1 MKYLKL
7 ILSFVIFTNLFL
19 LEAHSVTHEKFKKQ
33 LKNTKDK
40 INKLNKNAPK
50 SKPSKPKDAN
60 VKNKTI
66 GKLGATCK
74 KSKNF
79 IFYGKTD
86 QYVLAIGPEKFHN
99 INSRGYSRKKIAEYN
114 KNTFTNFSFISQR
127 ANKKYFV
134 EYVFDSAGTVTAT
147 NMENCKIVKYSW
159 VFKGSGGGEGDI
171 VVYLGNA
178 KGNNL
183 EMSIGLSNSK
193 YYKNKIRFHQK
204 GQYSN
209 CYNYQNP
216 QCNQFI
222 AETLL
227 VGFRDLKGNKSY
239 AQLKDAYLVKVAE
252 FKKKREEE
260 RIAAQKKREAEIKA
274 RKEEARL
281 RQEREEKE
289 RREFREEAAKKRAY
303 LNSPEGTLES
313 GYQNY
318 MVIKGFYEAR
328 KNYTLKY
335 VSRSQFNNAKSQIK
349 AIENTLVRK
358 HRIDSDKIWK
368 KTSEWYK
375 KKWFSTLELYKS
387 SGAYNQKAQGITKLL
402 LMSLNSSYNKVVK
415 GGPSGMKKDF

>member
-50 SKPSKPKDAN
+50 SKPSKSKDVN
-60 VKNKTI
+60 LKNKTTS
-66 GKLGATCK
+66 KPNPTCRK
-74 KSKNF
+74 GKNF

-86 QYVLAIGPEKFHN
+86 NLVRVVGPDKYRN
-99 INSRGYSRKKIAEYN
+99 EYN
-114 KNTFTNFSFISQR
+114 EVKDPKKVFSNFSFLSQR
-127 ANKKYFV
+127 PNKKYFV
-134 EYVFDSAGTVTAT
+134 EYIFDPNGTVTAT
-147 NMENCKIVKYSW
+147 NMTTCKSTKYNW
-159 VFKGSGGGEGDI
+159 AFKGSSVKTAYKVYLSQANRGDI
-171 VVYLGNA
+171 EMAIYLSQGS
-178 KGNNL
+178 
-183 EMSIGLSNSK
+183 MS
-193 YYKNKIRFHQK
+193 YKNKIRFHTK

-216 QCNQFI
+216 QCNQPI

-239 AQLKDAYLVKVAE
+239 AQLKDAYLVRAAE
-252 FKKKREEE
+252 LKKKKEEE
-260 RIAAQKKREAEIKA
+260 RLAAQKKREAEIKA
-274 RKEEARL
+274 REDRRKKEY
-281 RQEREEKE
+281 ERAEKE

-303 LNSPEGTLES
+303 LNSPAGILES
-313 GYQNY
+313 SYQNY

-328 KNYTLKY
+328 KNYALRY
-335 VSRSQFNNAKSQIK
+335 VTSSEFNTAKSQIK
-349 AIENTLVRK
+349 AIEKNLVRK

-387 SGAYNQKAQGITKLL
+387 SGQYVPKAKGLVSFP

>member
-19 LEAHSVTHEKFKKQ
+19 LEAHSVTHEKFKEQ

-50 SKPSKPKDAN
+50 SKPAKSKDVN
-60 VKNKTI
+60 LKNKTTS
-66 GKLGATCK
+66 KPNPTCRK
-74 KSKNF
+74 GKNF

-86 QYVLAIGPEKFHN
+86 NYIRVVGPDKYRN
-99 INSRGYSRKKIAEYN
+99 EYN
-114 KNTFTNFSFISQR
+114 EVKDPKKVFSNFSFLSQR
-127 ANKKYFV
+127 PNKKYFV
-134 EYVFDSAGTVTAT
+134 EYIFDPNGTVTAT
-147 NMENCKIVKYSW
+147 NMTTCKSTKYNWAFKSSSVKTAYKVYLSQANR
-159 VFKGSGGGEGDI
+159 GDI
-171 VVYLGNA
+171 EMAIYLSRGS
-178 KGNNL
+178 
-183 EMSIGLSNSK
+183 MS
-193 YYKNKIRFHQK
+193 YKNKIRFHTK

-216 QCNQFI
+216 QCNQPI

-239 AQLKDAYLVKVAE
+239 AQLKDAYLVRAAE
-252 FKKKREEE
+252 LKKKKEEE
-260 RIAAQKKREAEIKA
+260 RLAAQKKREAEIKA
-274 RKEEARL
+274 REDRRKKEY
-281 RQEREEKE
+281 ERAEKE
-289 RREFREEAAKKRAY
+289 RREFREEAEKKRAY

-335 VSRSQFNNAKSQIK
+335 VTRSQFNNAKSQIK
-349 AIENTLVRK
+349 AIEKTLVRK

>member
-19 LEAHSVTHEKFKKQ
+19 LEADSVTHEKFKKQ

-40 INKLNKNAPK
+40 INKLNKNASK
-50 SKPSKPKDAN
+50 SKPSKTKDVN
-60 VKNKTI
+60 LKNKTTS
-66 GKLGATCK
+66 KPNPTCRK
-74 KSKNF
+74 GKNF

-86 QYVLAIGPEKFHN
+86 NLVRVVGPDKYRN
-99 INSRGYSRKKIAEYN
+99 EYN
-114 KNTFTNFSFISQR
+114 EVKDPKKVFSNFSFLSQR
-127 ANKKYFV
+127 PNKKYFV
-134 EYVFDSAGTVTAT
+134 EYIFDPNGTVTAT
-147 NMENCKIVKYSW
+147 NMTTCKSTKYNWAFKSSSVKTAYKVYLSQANR
-159 VFKGSGGGEGDI
+159 GDI
-171 VVYLGNA
+171 EMAIYLSRGS
-178 KGNNL
+178 
-183 EMSIGLSNSK
+183 MQT
-193 YYKNKIRFHQK
+193 KNKIRFHTK

-216 QCNQFI
+216 QCNQPI

-239 AQLKDAYLVKVAE
+239 AQLKDAYLVRAAE
-252 FKKKREEE
+252 LKKKKEEE
-260 RIAAQKKREAEIKA
+260 RLAAQKKREAEIKA

-281 RQEREEKE
+281 RQERAEKE
-289 RREFREEAAKKRAY
+289 RREFREEAEKKRAY

-335 VSRSQFNNAKSQIK
+335 VTRSQFNNAKSQIK
-349 AIENTLVRK
+349 AIEKTLVRK

>member
-50 SKPSKPKDAN
+50 SKPSKTKDVN
-60 VKNKTI
+60 LKNKTTS
-66 GKLGATCK
+66 KPNPTCRK
-74 KSKNF
+74 GKNF

-86 QYVLAIGPEKFHN
+86 NLVRVVGPDKYRN
-99 INSRGYSRKKIAEYN
+99 EYN
-114 KNTFTNFSFISQR
+114 EVKDPKKVFSNFSFLSQR
-127 ANKKYFV
+127 PNKKYFV
-134 EYVFDSAGTVTAT
+134 EYIFDPNGTVTAT
-147 NMENCKIVKYSW
+147 NMTTCKSTKYNWAFKSSSVKTAYKVYLSQANR
-159 VFKGSGGGEGDI
+159 GDI
-171 VVYLGNA
+171 EMAIYLSQGS
-178 KGNNL
+178 
-183 EMSIGLSNSK
+183 MS
-193 YYKNKIRFHQK
+193 YKNKIRFHTK

-216 QCNQFI
+216 QCNQPI

-227 VGFRDLKGNKSY
+227 VGFRDLKSNKSY
-239 AQLKDAYLVKVAE
+239 AQLKDAYLVRAAE
-252 FKKKREEE
+252 LKKKKEEE
-260 RIAAQKKREAEIKA
+260 RLAAQKKREAEIKA
-274 RKEEARL
+274 REDRRKKEY
-281 RQEREEKE
+281 ERAEKE
-289 RREFREEAAKKRAY
+289 RREFREEAEKKRAY

-335 VSRSQFNNAKSQIK
+335 VTRSQFNNAKSQIK
-349 AIENTLVRK
+349 AIEKTLVRK

>member
-19 LEAHSVTHEKFKKQ
+19 LEAHSVTHEKFKEQ

-50 SKPSKPKDAN
+50 SKPAKSKDVN
-60 VKNKTI
+60 LKNKTTS
-66 GKLGATCK
+66 KPNPTCRK
-74 KSKNF
+74 GKNF

-86 QYVLAIGPEKFHN
+86 NYIRVVGPDKYRN
-99 INSRGYSRKKIAEYN
+99 EYN
-114 KNTFTNFSFISQR
+114 EVKDPKKVFSNFSFLSQR
-127 ANKKYFV
+127 PNKKYFV
-134 EYVFDSAGTVTAT
+134 EYIFDPNGTVTAT
-147 NMENCKIVKYSW
+147 NMTTCKSTKYNWAFKSSSVKTAYKVYLSQANR
-159 VFKGSGGGEGDI
+159 GDI
-171 VVYLGNA
+171 EMAIYLSRGS
-178 KGNNL
+178 
-183 EMSIGLSNSK
+183 MS
-193 YYKNKIRFHQK
+193 YKNKIRFHTK

-216 QCNQFI
+216 QCNQPI

-239 AQLKDAYLVKVAE
+239 AQLKDAYLVRAAE
-252 FKKKREEE
+252 LKKKKEEE
-260 RIAAQKKREAEIKA
+260 RLAAQKKREAEIKA

-281 RQEREEKE
+281 RQERAEKE
-289 RREFREEAAKKRAY
+289 RREFREEAEKKRAY

-335 VSRSQFNNAKSQIK
+335 VTRSQFNNAKSQIK
-349 AIENTLVRK
+349 AIEKTLVRK